1 MIYFNCDYM
10 EGAHPNI
17 LKRLQ
22 ETNMDKT
29 VGYGDDPYTESA
41 KARIREA
48 CDAPDSEVM
57 LLVGGTQTNDVVIA
71 SFLQP
76 YQGVIAPTNGHIA
89 RHEAGAIEHSGHK
102 VLALPGENYKLSAEQ
117 IREYCWLY
125 YKDASKDHM
134 VMPGMVYISQ
144 PTEYGTIY
152 SLEELTAIRQVCDE
166 YDLALYVD
174 GARLAYALGSP
185 ENDVTLKDLARLTDV
200 FYIGG
205 TKCGALFGEAV
216 VVRDP
221 KRVPHMFMIA
231 KQHGAVLAK
240 GRLLG
245 IQYDELFKDDL
256 YLKIGQHAIDMAM
269 KIKNACKEKG
279 YVFYNDS
286 PTNQQFVIISNE
298 KEKEMSEWLEIEMDD
313 TYDEDHIVM
322 RLCTSWATREED
334 VDALIE
340 RL

>member
-1 MIYFNCDYM
+1 
-10 EGAHPNI
+10 
-17 LKRLQ
+17 
-22 ETNMDKT
+22 MDKT

-144 PTEYGTIY
+144 PTEYGTLY
-152 SLEELTAIRQVCDE
+152 SLEELTAIRKVCDE
-166 YDLALYVD
+166 YNMALYVD

-256 YLKIGQHAIDMAM
+256 YLKIGQHAINMAM

-322 RLCTSWATREED
+322 RLCTSWATKEED

>member
-17 LKRLQ
+17 LKRLE

-29 VGYGDDPYTESA
+29 VGYGDDPYTASA
-41 KARIREA
+41 KARIKEA
-48 CDAPDSEVM
+48 CDAPNSEVM

-71 SFLQP
+71 SYLQP
-76 YQGVIAPTNGHIA
+76 YQGVIAPVNGHIA

-102 VLALPGENYKLSAEQ
+102 VLALQGKDYKLSAEQ

-125 YKDASKDHM
+125 YKDASRDHM

-152 SLEELTAIRQVCDE
+152 SLEELTAIREVCDE
-166 YDLALYVD
+166 YDLVLYVD

-221 KRVPHMFMIA
+221 ERVPHMFMVA

-256 YLKIGQHAIDMAM
+256 YLKIGRHAIDMAM
-269 KIKNACKEKG
+269 RIKAACKEKG

-322 RLCTSWATREED
+322 RLCTSWATKEED
-334 VDALIE
+334 VDALIA

>member
-41 KARIREA
+41 RARIREA

-102 VLALPGENYKLSAEQ
+102 VLALPGENYKLSADQ

-152 SLEELTAIRQVCDE
+152 SLEELTAIRRVCDE

-174 GARLAYALGSP
+174 GARLAYALGSS

-221 KRVPHMFMIA
+221 GRVPHMFMIA

-245 IQYDELFKDDL
+245 IQFDELFKDDL
-256 YLKIGQHAIDMAM
+256 YLQIGRHAIDMAM
-269 KIKNACKEKG
+269 KIKNACREKG

-286 PTNQQFVIISNE
+286 PTNQQFVVISNE
-298 KEKEMSEWLEIEMDD
+298 QEKAMSQWLEIEMDD

>member
-17 LKRLQ
+17 LKALQ

-29 VGYGDDPYTESA
+29 VGYGDDPYTQSA

-48 CDAPDSEVM
+48 CGAPDAEVM

-76 YQGVIAPTNGHIA
+76 YQGVIAPNNGHVA

-125 YKDASKDHM
+125 YKDASRDHM

-152 SLEELTAIRQVCDE
+152 SLAELEAIREVCDE

-221 KRVPHMFMIA
+221 SRVPHMFMIA

-256 YLKIGQHAIDMAM
+256 YLKIGRHAIDMAM
-269 KIKNACKEKG
+269 KIKAACKEKG
-279 YVFYNDS
+279 YVFFNDS

-322 RLCTSWATREED
+322 RLCTSWATKEED
-334 VDALIE
+334 VDELIR

>member
-144 PTEYGTIY
+144 PTEYGTLY
-152 SLEELTAIRQVCDE
+152 SLEELTAIRKVCDE
-166 YDLALYVD
+166 YNMALYVD
-174 GARLAYALGSP
+174 GARLA
-185 ENDVTLKDLARLTDV
+185 
-200 FYIGG
+200 
-205 TKCGALFGEAV
+205 
-216 VVRDP
+216 
-221 KRVPHMFMIA
+221 
-231 KQHGAVLAK
+231 
-240 GRLLG
+240 
-245 IQYDELFKDDL
+245 
-256 YLKIGQHAIDMAM
+256 
-269 KIKNACKEKG
+269 
-279 YVFYNDS
+279 
-286 PTNQQFVIISNE
+286 
-298 KEKEMSEWLEIEMDD
+298 
-313 TYDEDHIVM
+313 
-322 RLCTSWATREED
+322 
-334 VDALIE
+334 
-340 RL
+340 